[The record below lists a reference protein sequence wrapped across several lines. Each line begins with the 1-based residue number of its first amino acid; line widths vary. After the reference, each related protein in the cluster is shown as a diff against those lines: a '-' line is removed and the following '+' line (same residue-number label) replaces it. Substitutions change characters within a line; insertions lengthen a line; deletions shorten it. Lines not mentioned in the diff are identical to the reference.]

1 MFDDE
6 ITKTLQIKADFV
18 VSFEHSRA
26 ALCAGNLL
34 NMATMKIEI
43 QGWRAL
49 SANR

>member
-34 NMATMKIEI
+34 KKYGDNEDRDPRLARIKCK
-43 QGWRAL
+43 
-49 SANR
+49 